1 MTVTRTIMRNF
12 WLSIAL
18 LVAYTMQTTAI
29 AEELPAPQALVKNAS
44 DSMLQALKD
53 NKAALEED
61 PTKIYGLVQ
70 DILMP
75 IFDFNAMSKLALG
88 KNWRQANEMQREEFI
103 QEFRLLLVRTY
114 STAMLEYTD
123 EEIKLLPLEGDLSSR
138 KARIAMEVIQA
149 SGPSIPMDLS
159 MYQNKE
165 GEWKVYDVKIDGI
178 SLVTNY
184 RSTFNDQI
192 RDEGMDK
199 MIESLASRNE
209 KVKA

>member
-29 AEELPAPQALVKNAS
+29 AEELPAPQALVKNAL